1 MGYAAMGRDPC
12 RRGFSRYELLFALAL
27 ILMVASIAL
36 PAREFVQRWQRL
48 EMARG
53 DLRSII
59 TSVQRYRAQY
69 NTWPGTASAH
79 AVGDI
84 QFGRR
89 APNSEVLNVLRSV
102 DGAGNRDHAMNS
114 NRVVFLDV
122 AAASPGFSGLN
133 GRGEFVDPW
142 GNAYRIV
149 LDLDYDG
156 VCEVSDS
163 VYGRVQGEG
172 VIAWSCGPDGKSDNE
187 DDLQSWKWSAS
198 RRPLGASY

>member
-1 MGYAAMGRDPC
+1 MGYATMGRDPW
-12 RRGFSRYELLFALAL
+12 RRGFSRYEFLFVVAALLMA
-27 ILMVASIAL
+27 VSIAL
-36 PAREFVQRWQRL
+36 PAREFVSRWQRL

-53 DLRSII
+53 DLRSIVA
-59 TSVQRYRAQY
+59 SVQRYRTQY
-69 NTWPGTASAH
+69 NTWPGVITSH
-79 AVGDI
+79 AAGDI

-89 APNSEVLNVLRSV
+89 VPNSEVMNVLRSV

-122 AAASPGFSGLN
+122 AAAAPGLSGLN

-156 VCEVSDS
+156 VCEVADS
-163 VYGRVQGEG
+163 VYGRIQGEG
-172 VIAWSCGPDGKSDNE
+172 VIAWSCGPDGKTDNE
-187 DDLQSWKWSAS
+187 DDLQSWKWSAA
-198 RRPLGASY
+198 RRSFEPSY